1 MVKRLPPKQ
10 KIKGSSPLLG
20 NNCLLKHHPKNPRAH
35 RLMVRTLL
43 FQGKNVSS
51 ILTGRKRARSSSVV
65 ERILCKD
72 TVKGSTPFGSNN
84 IIIL

>member
-20 NNCLLKHHPKNPRAH
+20 NKYNAH

-51 ILTGRKRARSSSVV
+51 ILTGRIWGPVAQVW
-65 ERILCKD
+65 
-72 TVKGSTPFGSNN
+72 
-84 IIIL
+84 